1 MKSFKLQFY
10 NVFCVKAWS
19 SPLLQNPSVC
29 PCGHWQ
35 AQQSIQAPLKHRAA
49 VVWLD
54 ESQGRFFFLSE
65 KKGGSSSSSFFFFF
79 FFAGTGGGGAR
90 PPPPPPGSATAY
102 PSQLKFGRMLLGL
115 VPHISHA
122 FHCDVRRS
130 SCQMLHTA
138 TAATVV
144 DRCDLFW
151 LLPRVKFHPK
161 ENESTWYRQGR
172 HTSANI
178 HTKKNAKAPRSTHG
192 LHTECK
198 WTAVL
203 CGGTHLWPQKPKKL
217 TKTQKKIYFRPDRQ
231 SRWTLEVR
239 WPLSLE
245 IPLDSNNN
253 PSLQRKKWKSE
264 PHFAIFDARGAMW
277 GMPL

>member
-1 MKSFKLQFY
+1 MCASPP
-10 NVFCVKAWS
+10 KARYRQHIKPSSSAPILSPYLSWS
-19 SPLLQNPSVC
+19 SGVCHSVWFPIFPPL
-29 PCGHWQ
+29 
-35 AQQSIQAPLKHRAA
+35 
-49 VVWLD
+49 
-54 ESQGRFFFLSE
+54 
-65 KKGGSSSSSFFFFF
+65 
-79 FFAGTGGGGAR
+79 
-90 PPPPPPGSATAY
+90 Y
-102 PSQLKFGRMLLGL
+102 
-115 VPHISHA
+115 A

-130 SCQMLHTA
+130 SCQMLHTT

-217 TKTQKKIYFRPDRQ
+217 TKTQKKNSTFDQIYKVDEHSTTEFFVFQQ
-231 SRWTLEVR
+231 SVVDCKASENVCENRWTLQVR

>member
-1 MKSFKLQFY
+1 MKPTACSHRRESCCVVEHTCSHCFVSLVESKLATCGVHVWIPTQGEVSTAHQTALFR
-10 NVFCVKAWS
+10 S
-19 SPLLQNPSVC
+19 NPFPV
-29 PCGHWQ
+29 P
-35 AQQSIQAPLKHRAA
+35 
-49 VVWLD
+49 
-54 ESQGRFFFLSE
+54 
-65 KKGGSSSSSFFFFF
+65 
-79 FFAGTGGGGAR
+79 
-90 PPPPPPGSATAY
+90 
-102 PSQLKFGRMLLGL
+102 QLKFGRMPLGL
-115 VPHISHA
+115 VPHISPA

-130 SCQMLHTA
+130 SCQMLHT

-217 TKTQKKIYFRPDRQ
+217 TKTQKNSTFDQIYKVDEHYK
-231 SRWTLEVR
+231 SDD
-239 WPLSLE
+239 LSVWRFLWIQTTNQAFKE
-245 IPLDSNNN
+245 KNEKVSLTSPFLTPAARCGECRFNN
-253 PSLQRKKWKSE
+253 P
-264 PHFAIFDARGAMW
+264 
-277 GMPL
+277 